1 MSLIELY
8 IPYRFIILG
17 CFGEGCFW
25 KTSERNKRMF
35 SVTTIVVLLSN
46 VLLLLALFWIKTP
59 IISVET
65 IIVLL
70 VIALFWIIWTF
81 YNNLSFLVRRLS
93 RILSRRLSQGKQRIV
108 FILVTALFWI
118 IWKFYNTLSF
128 LVHRL
133 SRILSR
139 RSSRRSS
146 RILSRRLSR
155 RLSQGKQINVIS
167 SSSSYPT
174 VQAILDVV
182 IDQIEI
188 KQFFGRIFEEVVLLL
203 YLLMWVASILRVS
216 LEYFKHPGIPVGP
229 STTNFTNATTRN
241 LTADNVEQ
249 VFRNNTHYFETT
261 SLHSIYVYS
270 CPLTAPF
277 SSSTESFRSVIQRQ
291 YLPVDY
297 HAYVVFH
304 TGQNGSEMWWALDKH
319 TKGIFLSWGINKD
332 WVVHFFKGKPRAEP
346 IKKLAEDLTKYP
358 VSDLAR
364 RLKKILKSN
373 EYDLI
378 EKNCQHFSKEIFD
391 KFATDEKWEYTTPID
406 MTSPL
411 KLTTNFLIYFIIPLL
426 IVTEL
431 ILLFTKSREN
441 ESSHYQ
447 YVVYFVLIFILILYI
462 FHGEH
467 WCDIHVYDLDFRLH
481 LPVLS
486 LEAVFYAPLYT
497 IRKRGAQ
504 FRKMCRSGNIF
515 YKCWLSVCFGMMYT
529 LTSYKILV
537 LNPLRRVIL
546 YTLPLPYGHYL
557 GYPGYLTSLE
567 FAIPTLHGIASWLFY
582 YLNVD
587 NFISLAVS
595 SVVLTGFYLNL

>member
-1 MSLIELY
+1 MNRCRDSLIPLIELY

-17 CFGEGCFW
+17 CFGEVCFW
-25 KTSERNKRMF
+25 KTSERNERMF

-46 VLLLLALFWIKTP
+46 VLLLLAHFWIKTP
-59 IISVET
+59 IISSTRKERMCSVET

-81 YNNLSFLVRRLS
+81 YN
-93 RILSRRLSQGKQRIV
+93 
-108 FILVTALFWI
+108 
-118 IWKFYNTLSF
+118 TLSF
-128 LVHRL
+128 LVHR
-133 SRILSR
+133 
-139 RSSRRSS
+139 SSR
-146 RILSRRLSR
+146 
-155 RLSQGKQINVIS
+155 GKQINVIPFYSPVIS

-174 VQAILDVV
+174 VQAIIDVV

-188 KQFFGRIFEEVVLLL
+188 KKFFGRIFEEVVLLL
-203 YLLMWVASILRVS
+203 YLLIWVASILPRS

-277 SSSTESFRSVIQRQ
+277 SSSTESFRSFIQRQ
-291 YLPVDY
+291 YLHVDY

-304 TGQNGSEMWWALDKH
+304 TGQNGSEIWWALDKQRE
-319 TKGIFLSWGINKD
+319 GIFLSWGINED
-332 WVVHFFKGKPRAEP
+332 WVVHFFNGKPRAEP
-346 IKKLAEDLTKYP
+346 IKKLAEDSTRYP

-378 EKNCQHFSKEIFD
+378 GNNCQHFSKEIFD

-411 KLTTNFLIYFIIPLL
+411 KLTINFLISSIIPLL

-462 FHGEH
+462 FHGKH
-467 WCDIHVYDLDFRLH
+467 WCDIHVYYLDFRLH

-504 FRKMCRSGNIF
+504 FRKMCRSGNVF
-515 YKCWLSVCFGMMYT
+515 YKRWLSLCFGIMYT

-546 YTLPLPYGHYL
+546 YTSPLPYGHYL

-567 FAIPTLHGIASWLFY
+567 FAIPTLHDIASWLFY
-582 YLNVD
+582 YLNAD
-587 NFISLAVS
+587 NFVSLAGS
-595 SVVLTGFYLNL
+595 SVVLTGFYLINL